1 MSNQSNGCCGGVVQ
15 SECLRSLPEGVSED
29 LRSDADGA
37 FFLRPSLPK
46 SSTDE
51 PFLSFGDDSTASC
64 LPFFPFPLP
73 CSPSSA
79 CLRVEDR

>member
-1 MSNQSNGCCGGVVQ
+1 MIGCDGWFQGTYR
-15 SECLRSLPEGVSED
+15 RSLPEGVSED

-37 FFLRPSLPK
+37 FFLRPILPK

-73 CSPSSA
+73 CSPSSV
-79 CLRVEDR
+79 CLRAEDR